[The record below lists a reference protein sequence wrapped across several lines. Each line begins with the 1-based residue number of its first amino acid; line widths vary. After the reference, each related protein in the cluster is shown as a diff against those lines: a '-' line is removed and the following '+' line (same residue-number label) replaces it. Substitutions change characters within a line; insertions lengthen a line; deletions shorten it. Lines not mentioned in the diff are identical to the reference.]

1 MRQFILLILLAC
13 VVSTAQAQSYPTRLE
28 LAKGDS
34 SLFAAL
40 QPVVRELVKVDSLAH
55 MAIFATISDP
65 RAYTPE
71 EQGTV
76 GIKFD
81 IELKA
86 VHLASGREASKR
98 TISFD
103 GKGPTAALA
112 RRVAM
117 RKLNSAHVD
126 LNSWGRTFAAEYVS
140 FFRNNCD
147 SLLAMANRNAAD
159 NPLKAYAL
167 AASIPENVAC
177 SKEAV
182 NLAHTLYLNYQDK
195 MDSVHLQRAQLA
207 ADSNLL
213 DQTLSELALIDPQA
227 ADAAKALSWLD
238 TLLTSLPETSSQ
250 KAALVQQQQTFRQK
264 ALWDAR
270 RKLIQRSLMDA
281 FLLLPK
287 EEKWSGPS
295 RR

>member
-1 MRQFILLILLAC
+1 MRQYILLILLAC

-28 LAKGDS
+28 LVKGDS

-40 QPVVRELVKVDSLAH
+40 QPVVSELVKIDSLAH
-55 MAIFATISDP
+55 MAILTTISDP
-65 RAYTPE
+65 RAYSPE

-81 IELKA
+81 ITLRA
-86 VHLASGREASKR
+86 VHLASGQEASNR

-103 GKGPTAALA
+103 GKGPNATLA

-126 LNSWGRTFAAEYVS
+126 INSWGRTFTAEYVS

-147 SLLAMANRNAAD
+147 SLLAMANRNVSD

-177 SKEAV
+177 SKEAI
-182 NLAHTLYLNYQDK
+182 NLANTLYLNYQDR
-195 MDSVHLQRAQLA
+195 MDSVHFQRAQVA

-213 DQTLSELALIDPQA
+213 DLTVAELALIDPQA
-227 ADAAKALSWLD
+227 ADAPKVLGWLD
-238 TLLTSLPETSSQ
+238 TLLTKLPETTSQ
-250 KAALVQQQQTFRQK
+250 KAALVQQQQVFRQK
-264 ALWDAR
+264 TLWDAR
-270 RKLIQRSLMDA
+270 RKQIQRSLMDA
-281 FLLLPK
+281 YLLLPK
-287 EEKWSGPS
+287 EQKWSGPS

>member
-13 VVSTAQAQSYPTRLE
+13 AVSTAQAQSYPTRLE

-40 QPVVRELVKVDSLAH
+40 KPVVGELVKIDSLAH
-55 MAIFATISDP
+55 MAILATISDP
-65 RAYTPE
+65 RAYSPE

-81 IELKA
+81 IELRA
-86 VHLASGREASKR
+86 VHLASGQEASKR

-126 LNSWGRTFAAEYVS
+126 LNSWGRTFTAEYVS

-147 SLLAMANRNAAD
+147 SLLAMANRNASD

-177 SKEAV
+177 SKEAI

-195 MDSVHLQRAQLA
+195 MDSVHFQRAQMA
-207 ADSNLL
+207 ADSNLFDL
-213 DQTLSELALIDPQA
+213 TLTELALIDPQA
-227 ADAAKALSWLD
+227 GDAPKVLSWLD
-238 TLLTSLPETSSQ
+238 TLLTSLPETTSQ
-250 KAALVQQQQTFRQK
+250 KAALVQQQQVFRQK
-264 ALWDAR
+264 AGWDAR
-270 RKLIQRSLMDA
+270 RKQIQRSLMDA
-281 FLLLPK
+281 YLLLPK
-287 EEKWSGPS
+287 EQQRLVPI
-295 RR
+295 RH